1 MGVVCPRARPAAA
14 MSHSMSLT
22 HSPDGLLATGGTAAL
37 TGPDADRVRKFSEH
51 WPKAQRPVRAYLASF
66 VPDGSLLDDCV
77 QEVALVAWRKGPLD
91 DGDQAFLHHT
101 LACAR
106 HIGMAAR
113 RKFHGDRLKL
123 LAPDV
128 AQGLADAIAAAQPAP
143 EPTDRVEALRHCIG
157 KLSPDQQALIRL
169 RYGDDSA
176 SELSKEAKR
185 AGKNLLTLYKRLER
199 LRGLLR
205 DCVTRQL
212 SPPA

>member
-1 MGVVCPRARPAAA
+1 
-14 MSHSMSLT
+14 MSHSLSLT
-22 HSPDGLLATGGTAAL
+22 DSSDGLLAAGTGTALA
-37 TGPDADRVRKFSEH
+37 GQDAERVRRFSEF
-51 WPKAQRPVRAYLASF
+51 WQQSQRSVRAYLASF

-91 DGDQAFLHHT
+91 DGEQAFLHHA

-123 LAPDV
+123 LSPDV
-128 AQGLADAIAAAQPAP
+128 AQGLADAVAAVEPAP

-157 KLSPDQQALIRL
+157 KLSDDQQALIRL

-176 SELSKEAKR
+176 SELSKEALR

-199 LRGLLR
+199 LRAVLR

>member
-1 MGVVCPRARPAAA
+1 
-14 MSHSMSLT
+14 MSHSLSLAN
-22 HSPDGLLATGGTAAL
+22 SPERLLAAGGENAL
-37 TGPDADRVRKFSEH
+37 AGQDAEHVRRFSEYWQQSH
-51 WPKAQRPVRAYLASF
+51 RSVRAYLASF

-91 DGDQAFLHHT
+91 DGDQAFLHHA

-113 RKFHGDRLKL
+113 RKFHGSRLQL

-128 AQGLADAIAAAQPAP
+128 AQSLADAVAAQERPAST

-157 KLSPDQQALIRL
+157 RLSADQQALIRL
-169 RYGDDSA
+169 RYGDESP
-176 SELSKEAKR
+176 SELSKEAQR
-185 AGKNLLTLYKRLER
+185 AGKTLETLYKRLER
-199 LRGLLR
+199 LRALLR

-212 SPPA
+212 TPSE